1 MNEAMRDFE
10 KRRRSH
16 LQALD
21 QAMGISSERM
31 RQLNRTVA
39 RGIRQGTA
47 RFKSEAMGS
56 SLGELEY
63 QVRDRGR
70 LVTKTKQITDIG
82 EAAYLLDLQRE
93 ADKKA

>member
-1 MNEAMRDFE
+1 MSEAMKDFE

-21 QAMGISSERM
+21 QAMDISSERM

-39 RGIRQGTA
+39 RGIRKGTA
-47 RFKSEAMGS
+47 RFKPEVGS

-63 QVRDRGR
+63 QVRERGR
-70 LVTKTKQITDIG
+70 LVTKTRQITDGG
-82 EAAYLLDLQRE
+82 EAGYLLGLQRE